1 MASGFYEIE
10 GGTQPALP
18 QAGKIRIWKDSS
30 DNKTKILFPDG
41 TNHIITNLTS
51 ETEKVIVGP
60 NDELLVFDPVLS
72 ELRKIKASN
81 IVPIAVQTRYVTYD
95 EDEFTAATSLGK
107 LGWSTSG
114 GGTGASAQ
122 MGTYGVNGVEKAFG
136 VVQLD
141 TGTTSTGR
149 FAILRT
155 ANLLQLGYC
164 TFDQVWR
171 LALEALSTSTERFI
185 ASFGFHDNSGAGDA
199 VDGVYFRYSDNLN
212 SGQWQCVT
220 RSNNIESVIN
230 TAVAANANYNIFR
243 IYINENA
250 TLAEFYIND
259 VLVGSQ
265 AANIPSVA
273 GQFTGIQA
281 KIEKTVG
288 INQRNLSIDYHTQ
301 KSEWSGGR

>member
-18 QAGKIRIWKDSS
+18 QAGKVRIWKDST

-41 TNHIITNLTS
+41 TNHIISNINS
-51 ETEKVIVGP
+51 ETEKTIVGP
-60 NDELLVFDPVLS
+60 NDELIVYDPFLS
-72 ELRKIKASN
+72 EFRKIKASN

-107 LGWSTSG
+107 LGWTTAAGGSG
-114 GGTGASAQ
+114 SSAQ
-122 MGTYGVNGVEKAFG
+122 MGTYGVNGVEKAIG
-136 VVQLD
+136 VLQLD

-149 FAILRT
+149 FSILR
-155 ANLLQLGYC
+155 ASNLIQLGFC
-164 TFDQVWR
+164 NFDQVWR
-171 LALEALSTSTERFI
+171 LALEALSAPTDRFI
-185 ASFGFHDNSGAGDA
+185 ASFGFHDNSAAGDA

-212 SGQWQCVT
+212 AGQWQCVA
-220 RSNNIESVIN
+220 RSNNIETLVN
-230 TAVAANANYNIFR
+230 TSVAANANYNIFR
-243 IYINENA
+243 IFINETA

-259 VLVGSQ
+259 VLVASI
-265 AANIPSVA
+265 ASNIPSVA
-273 GQFTGIQA
+273 GQYTGIQA

-288 INQRNLSIDYHTQ
+288 TNQRNLSIDYHTQ